1 MAETLVLRGTL
12 EGHEG
17 WVTSIATPQNL
28 NSDVIISASRDKTL
42 LVWKIT
48 REEGNYGYPLRSLHG
63 HSHFVE
69 VRTPSTPPP
78 PPPPPPQQGVGMGH
92 QGSDSSAPPLRR
104 RLPSQDV
111 DMSSNGQFALSGSW
125 DGTLRLWD
133 LNTGNTTR
141 RFIGHT
147 KDVLSVAFSVDNRQ
161 IVSASRDKTI
171 KLWNTLGECKYTINE
186 GMKGHSE
193 WVSCVRFSPVSADPT
208 IVSGGWDKMVKV
220 WGLQNCTLR
229 KDLKGHTG
237 YVNTTTVS
245 PDGSL
250 CGSGGKDGVAML
262 WDLTEGKRL
271 YSLDAGDIIHA
282 LCFSPN
288 RYWLCAATQSCIKIW
303 DLETKTIVDEFSPE
317 FLPVGKKAQMP
328 YCTSLAWSKDGQTL
342 YSGYTDHKIRVWC
355 VDRV

>member
-1 MAETLVLRGTL
+1 M
-12 EGHEG
+12 
-17 WVTSIATPQNL
+17 
-28 NSDVIISASRDKTL
+28 
-42 LVWKIT
+42 
-48 REEGNYGYPLRSLHG
+48 
-63 HSHFVE
+63 
-69 VRTPSTPPP
+69 
-78 PPPPPPQQGVGMGH
+78 
-92 QGSDSSAPPLRR
+92 
-104 RLPSQDV
+104 
-111 DMSSNGQFALSGSW
+111 SGSW
-125 DGTLRLWD
+125 DKTLRLWD
-133 LNTGNTTR
+133 LSTGKTTR
-141 RFIGHT
+141 RFEDHT
-147 KDVLSVAFSVDNRQ
+147 KDVLSVAFSADNRQ
-161 IVSASRDKTI
+161 IVSGSRDKTI

-208 IVSGGWDKMVKV
+208 IVSGGWDKKVKV

-342 YSGYTDHKIRVWC
+342 YAGYTDNKIRVWC